1 MREKCGRRRRGRGVV
16 AVVVAAV
23 MVVGAVVMSTAVR
36 LVEGQTE
43 PARMAGA
50 NGYGGA
56 SFAGSAGHALLFS
69 KTYAVKRDFKDFPT
83 TALTFEAWVQTND
96 FCHPGT
102 FASYAV
108 ESDSEDEEDRDRAY
122 NSFVIFDPI
131 NVLAC
136 RDFQFL
142 QLRPDEYTG
151 EPDYH
156 RGCSTFFD
164 SENGVD
170 ADVSVVSRSARW
182 HHIAVTWDAN
192 NNGTVSI
199 FKDGLRVITAP
210 TARTTPLKP
219 VRACVYFSDEY
230 FPSARVRESLHRFF
244 LFFNVSLFVT
254 VLSYCF
260 EKHPHCPADM
270 Q

>member
-1 MREKCGRRRRGRGVV
+1 MGVEMRDTYKRKRGVM
-16 AVVVAAV
+16 AVVAAAAA
-23 MVVGAVVMSTAVR
+23 VVGVVVVVVMSTAVR
-36 LVEGQTE
+36 VVEGQPE
-43 PARMAGA
+43 PARSSGA

-108 ESDSEDEEDRDRAY
+108 DTDSDVEEDRDRAY

-151 EPDYH
+151 APEYH
-156 RGCSTFFD
+156 RGCSTFFER
-164 SENGVD
+164 ENGVD

-199 FKDGLRVITAP
+199 YKDGLRVITAP

-219 VRACVYFSDEY
+219 VRICVCVC
-230 FPSARVRESLHRFF
+230 VR
-244 LFFNVSLFVT
+244 
-254 VLSYCF
+254 
-260 EKHPHCPADM
+260 
-270 Q
+270 